1 MENHSLMPITR
12 NMIHQR
18 LALNDV
24 LDIIVTTHL
33 PACKH
38 TVGLD
43 NPGRSEERRVGKECR
58 L

>member
-24 LDIIVTTHL
+24 LDIIITTHL

-43 NPGRSEERRVGKECR
+43 NPGYGVGTSIPVYQS
-58 L
+58 

>member
-33 PACKH
+33 PAYKH

-43 NPGRSEERRVGKECR
+43 NPGNKVGMSIPVYQS
-58 L
+58 